1 MTHPELTE
9 RAVLRALVGEEG
21 LADALGER
29 LGAGAPGT
37 RQVEPP
43 GGPGRRCGAGR
54 VPGSEPAA
62 GSRSGRGLVTEPV
75 PLEDLGGTSS
85 NGASYWSYWGC
96 WEIR

>member
-37 RQVEPP
+37 R
-43 GGPGRRCGAGR
+43 
-54 VPGSEPAA
+54 
-62 GSRSGRGLVTEPV
+62 
-75 PLEDLGGTSS
+75 
-85 NGASYWSYWGC
+85 
-96 WEIR
+96 